1 MVSLTEGAIATA
13 CHVEEPIRAELFG
26 IERLEQHAES
36 LAAAERTI
44 ERPTKGR
51 DLLPRV
57 RENGRVLLTAYHDV
71 VKAVGEKS
79 EITLAE
85 EWFLDNFYVVD
96 EQLREIRDHL
106 PESYYRRLPKIA
118 AGHLAG
124 TPRVY
129 GLTWAYVAH
138 TDSRF
143 ELETLQRFVRAYQRV
158 QPLGIG
164 ELWAVPIH
172 LRMALVENLRR
183 LSQLIVGSR
192 QERTQADEVADRLLG
207 LSGRPAENT
216 EDVLHGLDD
225 TPLARAFA
233 VQLVQRLRDQDT
245 SITPALD
252 WLDRRLGVQGTSSS
266 EVVAQEH
273 HAQGAA
279 NATVR
284 HVISSMRWM
293 SSIDWLEF
301 FESVSL
307 VDEVLRTAPVFPAM
321 DFATRDEYRKQIE
334 LLSRGSGRSEMEV
347 AREAV
352 LLARNATEEKLQAPD
367 PGLES
372 DASGRESTLSG
383 VPERA
388 EEDPGYS
395 LVSKGRRVFERRL
408 GFRAPLRLRALRVCR
423 AHAIAGYLGGIAA
436 LTSLQ
441 LCGLLFIAR
450 SAGAG
455 PWSLVLLAILGL
467 VPASEIA
474 VSLVHRLIPALL
486 PPRRLPK
493 LELAQGVP
501 PELRTLVAVPALLTT
516 LANLEE
522 QLERLEVHYLA
533 NPEGHLHFALLTDW
547 ADAPRD
553 RMPGDDELVAV
564 LAEGIERLNA
574 RYESPPG
581 GGARFL
587 LLHRRR
593 LWNEQEGQ
601 WIGWERKRGKL
612 HELNRL
618 LRGATDTTFVP
629 IHGRPPGVPEGVR
642 YVLTLDAD
650 TRLPKG
656 TAYRLVGAMA
666 HPLNRPR
673 FDRAKGRVVE
683 GYAVLQPRIT
693 PSLPTGP
700 GSTTYQRIVSGPGG
714 VDPYAAAVSDVYQ
727 DLFEEGSYTGK
738 GIYDVDV
745 FEAALEG
752 KVPENALLSHDLFEG
767 LFARAG
773 LVTDVDLFEEFP
785 SNYEV
790 AARRQ
795 HRWVRGDWQLLPWIL
810 GHARDA
816 AGRKPRTRIPA
827 PGRWKMVDNLRRSLV
842 APASFLLAVAAWT
855 LPSVPALPWI
865 GLFVGSVAV
874 PALIPVLDGLIPR
887 RRGISKRSHLRAVAD
902 DVLVA
907 LSQTFLALTML
918 AHQAWLMADAVV
930 RTLGRLYV
938 TNQSLLEWVPAAQAA
953 YGVDLRLRAFYRHLR
968 WGVVLAVLAGVL
980 VVVLES
986 GAWPVAMPFLL
997 LWALSPVVAWR
1008 MSLPLPGA
1016 PGASSRRS

>member
-1 MVSLTEGAIATA
+1 
-13 CHVEEPIRAELFG
+13 
-26 IERLEQHAES
+26 
-36 LAAAERTI
+36 
-44 ERPTKGR
+44 
-51 DLLPRV
+51 
-57 RENGRVLLTAYHDV
+57 
-71 VKAVGEKS
+71 
-79 EITLAE
+79 
-85 EWFLDNFYVVD
+85 
-96 EQLREIRDHL
+96 
-106 PESYYRRLPKIA
+106 
-118 AGHLAG
+118 
-124 TPRVY
+124 
-129 GLTWAYVAH
+129 
-138 TDSRF
+138 
-143 ELETLQRFVRAYQRV
+143 
-158 QPLGIG
+158 
-164 ELWAVPIH
+164 
-172 LRMALVENLRR
+172 
-183 LSQLIVGSR
+183 
-192 QERTQADEVADRLLG
+192 
-207 LSGRPAENT
+207 
-216 EDVLHGLDD
+216 
-225 TPLARAFA
+225 
-233 VQLVQRLRDQDT
+233 
-245 SITPALD
+245 
-252 WLDRRLGVQGTSSS
+252 
-266 EVVAQEH
+266 
-273 HAQGAA
+273 
-279 NATVR
+279 
-284 HVISSMRWM
+284 M

-352 LLARNATEEKLQAPD
+352 LLARNAAEEKLQAPD

-629 IHGRPPGVPEGVR
+629 IHGRPPEVPEGVR

-1008 MSLPLPGA
+1008 TCPEHLALLRDVRERGRERPPAGQLPGRPRASHRA
-1016 PGASSRRS
+1016 PHLAHQSGSLLAEHDGCP